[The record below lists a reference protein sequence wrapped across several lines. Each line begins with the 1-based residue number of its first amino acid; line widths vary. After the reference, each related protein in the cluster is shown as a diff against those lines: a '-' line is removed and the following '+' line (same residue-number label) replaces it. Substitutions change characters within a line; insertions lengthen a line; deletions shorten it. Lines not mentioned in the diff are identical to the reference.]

1 MSEEEEETREKGGA
15 DSSANSAA
23 EAEILQK
30 IVTALGPLS
39 KDARRRLIETVITF
53 FGEEIAP
60 SGQRF
65 ETSVSRPTFV
75 PQFSEDRSTSAKE
88 FLLEKAPQT
97 DVERVACLAYYLTHY
112 RDTPHFKTIDISKI
126 NTEAAQRKFSNAAKA
141 VDNATT
147 LGYLVP
153 ATKGQKQL
161 SAAGELF
168 VQALPDRAAAKD
180 AMAKA
185 RPRKKSRN
193 ISKLSKKASD

>member
-1 MSEEEEETREKGGA
+1 MSEEEEETSGNDSA
-15 DSSANSAA
+15 DSGASSTA

-53 FGEEIAP
+53 FGQDIL
-60 SGQRF
+60 SSTQRS
-65 ETSVSRPTFV
+65 EASVSRPTFV
-75 PQFSEDRSTSAKE
+75 PQFSEDRSASAKE

-141 VDNATT
+141 VDNATA

-153 ATKGQKQL
+153 ATKGQKQI

-180 AMAKA
+180 VMAKT

-193 ISKLSKKASD
+193 ISKLSKKAID